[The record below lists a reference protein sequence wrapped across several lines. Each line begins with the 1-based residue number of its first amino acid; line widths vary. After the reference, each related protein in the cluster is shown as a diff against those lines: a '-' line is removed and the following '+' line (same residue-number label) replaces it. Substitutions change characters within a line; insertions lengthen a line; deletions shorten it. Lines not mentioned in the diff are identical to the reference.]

1 MTSIPPAADDYLKCM
16 FSRFGGK
23 CNKAKLFVTYF
34 PEHETFVEPFLGSGA
49 LFLAKN
55 KSTNSVIN
63 DLDPLM
69 YSIWTNVKSSGKKF
83 DEINES
89 TPFDFKPNRKRWDTF
104 LKTHKQGTAVEKL
117 YKSLYV
123 MRNSFNGSGTSFS
136 PNRYPPTQSNYK
148 IKLEPYQKKLK
159 GVTILKK
166 DYKEVIKK
174 YDNKDAFFYLDPPYE
189 IAIKKGGYYEYSDID
204 LEELRDLLSK
214 VKGKFLMSLDI
225 TPTTKKLF
233 KDFYQKKILF
243 QYATK
248 KVNKNKYEY
257 LISNYKF

>member
-1 MTSIPPAADDYLKCM
+1 
-16 FSRFGGK
+16 
-23 CNKAKLFVTYF
+23 
-34 PEHETFVEPFLGSGA
+34 
-49 LFLAKN
+49 
-55 KSTNSVIN
+55 
-63 DLDPLM
+63 
-69 YSIWTNVKSSGKKF
+69 
-83 DEINES
+83 
-89 TPFDFKPNRKRWDTF
+89 
-104 LKTHKQGTAVEKL
+104 
-117 YKSLYV
+117 

-136 PNRYPPTQSNYK
+136 QNRYPPAQSKHYQ
-148 IKLEPYQKKLK
+148 IKLEPYQNKLK
-159 GVTILKK
+159 GVVILKK

-214 VKGKFLMSLDI
+214 IKGKFLMSLDI

-243 QYATK
+243 EYATK
-248 KVNKNKYEY
+248 KKDKKVYEY